1 MDGVSQEQMTKFRA
15 ASPRAQQD
23 PAVVAAKAKLAELR
37 QRAEFAGAEEKR
49 EMRGEFEGV
58 TQLNRDALMAAYA
71 KADPTL
77 AKETIAKVIE
87 AFEDKARA
95 RLKEAAVK
103 EAKAA
108 TTPAKPFPFGDEAKT
123 PTAATPAVKSAEAR
137 RPAQPNLSV
146 LLADVEG
153 VSAEDMAKYR
163 VAALK
168 SFRDPEVVAA
178 REKLKTMGANT
189 QFLSGK
195 EKADMKEEF
204 EAVGAKV
211 RETTR
216 AAIGKADPSLSAE
229 VIAKIS
235 EVVEARMRPAG
246 R

>member
-1 MDGVSQEQMTKFRA
+1 M
-15 ASPRAQQD
+15 
-23 PAVVAAKAKLAELR
+23 
-37 QRAEFAGAEEKR
+37 
-49 EMRGEFEGV
+49 
-58 TQLNRDALMAAYA
+58 
-71 KADPTL
+71 
-77 AKETIAKVIE
+77 VIW
-87 AFEDKARA
+87 
-95 RLKEAAVK
+95 
-103 EAKAA
+103 
-108 TTPAKPFPFGDEAKT
+108 
-123 PTAATPAVKSAEAR
+123 TAATPAVKSAEAR